1 MLNVF
6 ARKKQREMRV
16 TSVGLIPTF
25 ASVRYS
31 YLRIGSLA
39 RAGQVALFNTI
50 CFETAF
56 FRI

>member
-1 MLNVF
+1 MLKF